1 MGNNIQSSHI
11 KKSVTTVNLNIK
23 FKWLFQWKFKSF
35 TKERVYIMTLK
46 YIYHIIEYCINSLH
60 LDIYLTSTCTA
71 NL

>member
-46 YIYHIIEYCINSLH
+46 IYISNNRIFVLTASIL
-60 LDIYLTSTCTA
+60 IYI
-71 NL
+71 